1 MMGAMDD
8 DALRPLL
15 RKHVYDSFLEGG
27 APPVV
32 EELMQSFSLSR
43 ETVER
48 LLGELAATR
57 QLALVKGTSRVLMAW
72 PFSAIATPFVVE
84 TRGREY
90 FANCAWDAVAFHSML
105 DEDEVLIR
113 SFCHHCAQPIEI
125 DFRGGRAVRVDPP
138 EAIMYLAIPA
148 ARWWDDIILT
158 CSNTMVFFASPEHRD
173 ASTLCAG
180 DGAGASLTPDEA
192 HTLSGPVYARRLA
205 IDYARPPRDELVAH
219 FRGMGLEGDFW
230 EL

>member
-1 MMGAMDD
+1 MMVAMDD
-8 DALRPLL
+8 DALRPQL
-15 RKHVYDSFLEGG
+15 RKLVYDTFLERG

-32 EELMQSFSLSR
+32 EELMGAFAVPR

-57 QLALVKGTSRVLMAW
+57 QLALVQGTSRILMAW
-72 PFSAIATPFVVE
+72 PFSAVATPFRVE
-84 TRGREY
+84 ARGREY
-90 FANCAWDAVAFHSML
+90 FANCAWDVVAFHSML
-105 DEDEVLIR
+105 QEDDVRVR

-125 DFRGGRAVRVDPP
+125 DFRGGRAVRTDPP

-180 DGAGASLTPDEA
+180 DGAGASLTPDET
-192 HTLSGPVYARRLA
+192 HVLSGPVYGRRLEL
-205 IDYARPPRDELVAH
+205 DYARPPRDELVAH
-219 FRGMGLEGDFW
+219 FASMGLTGDFW
-230 EL
+230 EI